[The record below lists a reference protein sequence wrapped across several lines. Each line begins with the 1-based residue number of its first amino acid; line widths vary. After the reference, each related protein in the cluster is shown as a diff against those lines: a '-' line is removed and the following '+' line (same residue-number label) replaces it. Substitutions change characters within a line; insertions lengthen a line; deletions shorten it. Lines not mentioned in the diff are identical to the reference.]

1 MVALSERVLW
11 CSRLSSLRAAIDSS
25 WIGIKSSLNASIGR
39 SRVTTFLHSQPG
51 PFASHDAKLKI
62 GLSVSARESIR
73 HIQYWMCIWSGVS
86 AVPSQLVQ
94 LQLGEPTMV
103 VSIVGAQPCLV
114 VRIFGNAQS
123 FFQTREI
130 GNCEGGNDTLALD

>member
-1 MVALSERVLW
+1 
-11 CSRLSSLRAAIDSS
+11 
-25 WIGIKSSLNASIGR
+25 
-39 SRVTTFLHSQPG
+39 
-51 PFASHDAKLKI
+51 
-62 GLSVSARESIR
+62 
-73 HIQYWMCIWSGVS
+73 
-86 AVPSQLVQ
+86 
-94 LQLGEPTMV
+94 MV